1 MPEEEF
7 RSGVAL
13 ENMSHEPLAFLSGS
27 FKGSQLRWATVDKDG
42 FAIVNTF
49 AGWNTC
55 FGVGFISLQI
65 IAISRTFSN
74 LKRA

>member
-1 MPEEEF
+1 MPEEDF

-13 ENMSHEPLAFLSGS
+13 ANMSHEPLAFLSDS

-49 AGWNTC
+49 RGLEYLLWGGVNT
-55 FGVGFISLQI
+55 LQI
-65 IAISRTFSN
+65 IAISRTFSTP
-74 LKRA
+74 KRA